1 MARFRLGG
9 LISEVRGRLGSIVYI
24 PSYSSGLTRAK
35 TARPRAVS
43 PAQAAWRAQVR
54 AAHVGWNALGEADRA
69 AWNEWADA
77 YGTLANPDAV
87 PTVSGVGRWL
97 GQFVMRAQLGLPP
110 IAVPAD
116 PGIGNAVGSFLRFT
130 CDEGSSVALAES
142 AVPYPTPPTGP
153 AHVLVSSSPIYPL
166 GSMSFRKRW
175 TVQAGAELVG
185 GGPGLGGPALPV
197 PLPGP
202 LGKGQGVWFRTRVV
216 AGSGNTSS
224 EALWP
229 FFQPPIGFDRAFR
242 TGPLWFIFTPQQI
255 RVSPTTLSIDITTT
269 DPYDFTI
276 DYPLGS
282 GPTATIGGLA
292 AAIAA
297 DGLWGVWDA
306 NSAVSARP
314 STDLVPIRR
323 ARPIVESQP
332 VLLTLPE

>member
-1 MARFRLGG
+1 M
-9 LISEVRGRLGSIVYI
+9 SEVRGRLGSIVYI
-24 PSYSSGLTRAK
+24 PSYSSGLTRAR
-35 TARPRAVS
+35 TPSPRTTS

-54 AAHVGWNALGEADRA
+54 AAHAAWNAIGEADRA
-69 AWNEWADA
+69 AWNEWAAA

-87 PTVSGVGRWL
+87 PTVSGVGRWV
-97 GQFVMRAQLGLPP
+97 GQFVMRAQAGLAP
-110 IAVPAD
+110 IATPAD
-116 PGIGNAVGSFLRFT
+116 PGIGNAVASFLRFT
-130 CDEGSSVALAES
+130 CPEGSSTAEAVS
-142 AVPYPTPPTGP
+142 AVPYPTPPTGS
-153 AHVLVSSSPIYPL
+153 AHVLVSTSPIYPL

-175 TVQAGAELVG
+175 LVRASGELVA
-185 GGPGLGGPALPV
+185 GGPGVGGPPLPV

-202 LGKGQGVWFRTRVV
+202 LGKGQGIWFRTRVV

-229 FFQPPIGFDRAFR
+229 FFQPPVGFDRAFR
-242 TGPLWFIFTPQQI
+242 TGPLWFIFTPQQL
-255 RVSPTTLSIDITTT
+255 RLSATTLAIDITTT

-276 DYPLGS
+276 EYPLTT

-297 DGLWGVWDA
+297 DGIWGVWDL
-306 NSAVSARP
+306 NGSTSARP

-332 VLLTLPE
+332 VLLTLPEP